1 MSHLRRQML
10 VAVRDHAQ
18 AHIDKHRMNVEI
30 YLTNP
35 VGVGE
40 HSEVMDEIEK
50 QLEEM
55 AKYEDHLEML
65 DKYFNEYQAPAV
77 LNENVTSTSS
87 ENFQDSG
94 C

>member
-55 AKYEDHLEML
+55 AKYEDHLEIL
-65 DKYFNEYQAPAV
+65 DKYFNEYQDPV
-77 LNENVTSTSS
+77 NLTEDSL
-87 ENFQDSG
+87 QDSG